1 MAMLICTADGN
12 LTDAA
17 TWSLASDGTGAQLT
31 TLTASTLVGASYTY
45 SSAFTGTNT
54 HIVDGVAIFLSS
66 GGIGTFSVA
75 LSEDNGTTATR
86 EVTVNASD
94 LPTAA
99 SWVFFKFGSTL
110 TLDGGTDYKIGVKSP
125 SASVTVF
132 RDATAANWG
141 RLLRRTTT
149 QAPAAGDTMLICGEW
164 TAASTVTARTVT
176 MNETASTDYGTG
188 TATATAPTQTNTQA
202 FTGLQIGQSGTLT
215 WGTTAATNYLLRL
228 SGNLVVWSGGTYN
241 QGTTGTPCPRD
252 STMTLEFD
260 CAADGDFGF
269 LAMQGATVSKQGLSR
284 TSGKDVWWALLSGG
298 GHNIFS
304 TGANTGF
311 AYSTTNGS
319 PIATSITSEAFG
331 TFAVGDAIGQ
341 NNSTAVIPAGTTILG
356 YRDNNGNNF
365 GDTTG
370 ISASSSIRMSA
381 NASQTQSGSTA
392 FTNGGFIGSTLLTV
406 NADTGWLSGD
416 RIAIASTT
424 RLRTD
429 CEERTLSSNATST
442 QLPISALTVR
452 HDGVSPVQAEVIL
465 LTRNV
470 KVRSTLSTA
479 MTYCFFATTATADL
493 DWVEFRYIGLNTAS
507 KRGLEITTTTGS
519 FDMRYSAIS
528 DGEFT
533 VVYITGATFNNVTL
547 RYNAI
552 YNTGTSSGAPVN
564 LATATSGTS
573 WNISDNIV
581 MLSASGNGFT
591 LSDVGGTFQNNRA
604 IGAGSS
610 GFSIAEANTIGP
622 ISGLVAHS
630 CASIGISASTNGT
643 RGVVSNTTTWRNS
656 SSGVDASSQRNSL
669 TFNGLTAF
677 GNLGANLSIGGDIT
691 LIDAVLNGDT
701 SFATSSGVQLYAGKL
716 VGIGCD
722 FSTTSGIKT
731 AHTDDVVFS
740 GSATVVDAI
749 FHNSKF
755 GAASEVASQSNL
767 SDNSSIASMN
777 HDQVAGAHRTYKRY
791 GTITRDTTIYNTASP
806 SERLTPNNASAK
818 LSSGSRLIGVDSGA
832 TKTISVYVRK
842 SVVGDGAAYNG
853 AEPRLMMRR
862 QDIMGYTSD
871 TALDTMTSAA
881 GSWEQLS
888 ATTAAASQ
896 DGVFEVYVD
905 CDGTAGWVNVD
916 DWSVS

>member
-1 MAMLICTADGN
+1 MAMLICTANGN

-17 TWSLASDGTGAQLT
+17 TWTLAEDGTGAQLS
-31 TLTASTLVGASYTY
+31 TLTASTATTTSYVY

-54 HIVDGVAIFLSS
+54 RIVDGIALFCKQSTTTGTVAV
-66 GGIGTFSVA
+66 T
-75 LSEDNGTTATR
+75 LSEDNGVTATR

-94 LPTAA
+94 LPTAE

-110 TLDGGTDYKIGVKSP
+110 TLDGGTDYKVGVKGS
-125 SASVTVF
+125 SAGNATFS
-132 RDATAANWG
+132 RDATAGNWG

-202 FTGLQIGQSGTLT
+202 FTGIQIGQSGTLT

-269 LAMQGATVSKQGLSR
+269 LAMQGSTVNMQGQSR
-284 TSGKDVWWALLSGG
+284 TSGKDVWW
-298 GHNIFS
+298 
-304 TGANTGF
+304 
-311 AYSTTNGS
+311 
-319 PIATSITSEAFG
+319 
-331 TFAVGDAIGQ
+331 
-341 NNSTAVIPAGTTILG
+341 
-356 YRDNNGNNF
+356 
-365 GDTTG
+365 
-370 ISASSSIRMSA
+370 
-381 NASQTQSGSTA
+381 
-392 FTNGGFIGSTLLTV
+392 TLLNTDEAAAQTV
-406 NADTGWLSGD
+406 LGVADDTGWKSGD
-416 RIAIASTT
+416 RIGVASTT
-424 RLRTD
+424 RTNTQ
-429 CEERTLSSNATST
+429 CETRDLASDAGASS
-442 QLPISALTVR
+442 LTVSAGLTNA
-452 HDGVSPVQAEVIL
+452 HSGTSPTQAEVIL

-479 MTYCFFATTATADL
+479 MTYCNFRETAVVDI
-493 DWVEFRYIGLNTAS
+493 DWVEFRYIGLNTSS
-507 KRGLEITTTTGS
+507 KRGIEVFTTTGS
-519 FDMRYSAIS
+519 FDMRYSAVS

-533 VVYITGATFNNVTL
+533 VVYMTGATFNNVTL

-552 YNTGTSSGAPVN
+552 YNTGTSSGAAVN
-564 LATATSGTS
+564 VATATSGTS

-581 MLSASGNGFT
+581 MLTASGNGFT

-610 GFSIAEANTIGP
+610 GFSIAEANTIGT

-656 SSGVDASSQRNSL
+656 SSGVDVSSQRNSL

-677 GNLGANLSIGGDIT
+677 GNLGANLTIGGDIT

-701 SFATSSGVQLYAGKL
+701 SFATSSGVQLYVGKL

-818 LSSGSRLIGVDSGA
+818 LSSGSRLIGVDSGG

-853 AEPRLMMRR
+853 SEPRLMVKR

-871 TALDTMTSAA
+871 TVLDTMTSAA

-905 CDGTAGWVNVD
+905 CDGSAGFVNVD